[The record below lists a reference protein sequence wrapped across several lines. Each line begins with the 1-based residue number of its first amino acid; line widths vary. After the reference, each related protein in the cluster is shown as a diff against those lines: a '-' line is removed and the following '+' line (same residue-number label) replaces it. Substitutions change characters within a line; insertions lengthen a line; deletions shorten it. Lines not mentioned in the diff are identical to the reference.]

1 VKDLRNYFLTGIA
14 TLLPLSVTV
23 FVFWFIVARLGNLF
37 RPLFHVHPTL
47 EHVPGWVATM
57 AGFLLFLVLVLLTGW
72 IATGLIGR
80 LTLGWLDKL
89 LRHVPIVKS
98 IYTSARQLTD
108 AVFVNRSS
116 LRRTVIAEYPR
127 KGMYA
132 VGFLTS
138 DGRVTVADG
147 TRALYVFF
155 PTAPNPTS
163 GWLAIIPEAEVT
175 ETSMSIEEG
184 LKLVVSGGVISPAS
198 FAVPAGG
205 GSQASETMK
214 DKAQGT
220 K

>member
-14 TLLPLSVTV
+14 TLLPVSVTV

-37 RPLFHVHPTL
+37 RPLFHIHPAPAHL
-47 EHVPGWVATM
+47 PGWVATLV
-57 AGFLLFLVLVLLTGW
+57 GFVLFLVLVLLTGW

-108 AVFVNRSS
+108 AVFVERNS

-127 KGMYA
+127 KGFYA

-138 DGRVTVADG
+138 DDRVILADG
-147 TRALYVFF
+147 TRAMCVFF
-155 PTAPNPTS
+155 PTTPNPTS

-175 ETSMSIEEG
+175 ETAMSIEEG

-198 FAVPAGG
+198 FAAKAGAAEG
-205 GSQASETMK
+205 AKGRA
-214 DKAQGT
+214 
-220 K
+220 